1 MNSVIEKVS
10 AVLLACLLCTAAG
23 ADGPFQTTPRG
34 ARYQDLQP
42 GSGVSAAAGDLVT
55 MHFIG
60 WLDDRGGKGKELYNS
75 RREGTPVTF
84 VVGTDRVMQ
93 GWSEGVTGMKPGGR
107 RLVLVPPALG
117 YGARAV
123 DNVIPANASL
133 IFEIELLAVQP
144 RAAGHRPSRD

>member
-10 AVLLACLLCTAAG
+10 AVLLACLLCTAAD
-23 ADGPFQTTPRG
+23 AAGPFHSTARG

-60 WLDDRGGKGKELYNS
+60 WLNDRGSRGKELYNS

-84 VVGTDRVMQ
+84 VVGTDRVMP

-107 RLVLVPPALG
+107 RLVLVPPSLG

-144 RAAGHRPSRD
+144 RAAGHWPSM